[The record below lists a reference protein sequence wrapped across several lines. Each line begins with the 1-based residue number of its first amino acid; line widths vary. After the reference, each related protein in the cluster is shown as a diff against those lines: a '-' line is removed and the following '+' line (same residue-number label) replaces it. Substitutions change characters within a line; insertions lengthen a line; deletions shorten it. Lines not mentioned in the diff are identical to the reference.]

1 MAACGFYRYR
11 AFRDQDGNLTL
22 TYWHLLAVRLGFVIV
37 FEVPAPSP
45 AGRHGCSVE
54 LCQPLRPSR
63 FQHVVFF
70 IGRVIACLVPDI
82 PESVEVKVK
91 RERYLAKEALAE
103 NKVCAAAF
111 RAGSV
116 VPVRSSSTFC
126 ECKQQLPFSMIQVLL
141 ERREARS
148 KASTADPAASRD
160 WETEQVEG
168 S

>member
-1 MAACGFYRYR
+1 MVTPAAGRVGAVMAARGFYRYR

-37 FEVPAPSP
+37 FE
-45 AGRHGCSVE
+45 
-54 LCQPLRPSR
+54 
-63 FQHVVFF
+63 HVVFF

-103 NKVCAAAF
+103 NKV
-111 RAGSV
+111 
-116 VPVRSSSTFC
+116 
-126 ECKQQLPFSMIQVLL
+126 LL

>member
-1 MAACGFYRYR
+1 M
-11 AFRDQDGNLTL
+11 
-22 TYWHLLAVRLGFVIV
+22 LG
-37 FEVPAPSP
+37 
-45 AGRHGCSVE
+45 VE

-63 FQHVVFF
+63 SQHVVFF

-103 NKVCAAAF
+103 NKVRAAAF
-111 RAGSV
+111 PCLSCLFPG
-116 VPVRSSSTFC
+116 T
-126 ECKQQLPFSMIQVLL
+126 CKVLQHLLRVQQLPFSLIQVLF

-148 KASTADPAASRD
+148 KASTTDPAVSRD